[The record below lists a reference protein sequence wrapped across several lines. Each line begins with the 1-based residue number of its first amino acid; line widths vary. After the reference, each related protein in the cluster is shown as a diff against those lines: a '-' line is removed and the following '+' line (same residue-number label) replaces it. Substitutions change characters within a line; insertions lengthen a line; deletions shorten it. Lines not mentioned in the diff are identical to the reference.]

1 MPFIHRASLIKE
13 NFNYYQN
20 YSTYIKNKREV
31 HYRGYFDKKNYFD
44 VKLSK

>member
-20 YSTYIKNKREV
+20 YSTYIKNEKEV
-31 HYRGYFDKKNYFD
+31 QCEVILFPFDKKKSF
-44 VKLSK
+44 